1 MRRSNKIIIQI
12 FIWKFVG
19 NQEWFCSYWCQS
31 GEGERRR
38 MTFLSPYLAQ
48 LCWLFPS
55 VFLGDAE
62 GVFLLSSARNGS
74 WSARMWNCWQLFQ
87 RKLILHL
94 RLPLKPT
101 GPGFEKSEMSLEISA
116 LSLFQGYCQSL
127 ALQAQMHRETSPSP
141 ESVVPFPLD
150 GRFPTKCAERL
161 PLALSTSLR
170 KGKLSPT
177 LSQAVTENR
186 TGGVDLPSGCQSWHW
201 RQRQQGAWDAVGD
214 MIFSPAHPLGFPSTL
229 LNQWHRSQAPRN
241 S

>member
-1 MRRSNKIIIQI
+1 MELLAAVSKKTHLTSKTSTETYRARLWKKWNVFRNLCTV
-12 FIWKFVG
+12 FIPG
-19 NQEWFCSYWCQS
+19 
-31 GEGERRR
+31 
-38 MTFLSPYLAQ
+38 
-48 LCWLFPS
+48 
-55 VFLGDAE
+55 
-62 GVFLLSSARNGS
+62 LLPVSAS
-74 WSARMWNCWQLFQ
+74 LYSQ
-87 RKLILHL
+87 R
-94 RLPLKPT
+94 
-101 GPGFEKSEMSLEISA
+101 
-116 LSLFQGYCQSL
+116 
-127 ALQAQMHRETSPSP
+127 HRETSPSP

-150 GRFPTKCAERL
+150 GRFPTKCAKRL

-201 RQRQQGAWDAVGD
+201 RQRQQGAWVAVGD